1 MHAVW
6 DFVTLHGISFSFYFI
21 QNLDIFSIFSNY
33 ALNTKQK
40 IELNTN
46 LNLINAMIRKFS
58 FFTLAASV
66 MMLASCS
73 GSGSSGE
80 ISIVPRPVEV
90 TKQCGDFQ
98 LMHEL
103 SIGVSDSSLLPAGNY
118 LKSILEYGT
127 PSKVNVVEGK
137 GDIILELGQVTGS
150 KSAYEL
156 NIDNRHV
163 MVKANSYPGVIAA
176 ISTIRQLL
184 PVEVET
190 SDKLNES
197 VNWVIPAVNIKDA
210 PRFEWRGFMLDASR
224 HFWNKEE
231 VKHFLDIMA
240 LYKLNKFH
248 WHLTDDQGWRIEI
261 KKYPLLTEK
270 GAWRKF
276 DKNDRECMRLAA
288 EEDNTDYLI
297 PENKI
302 KVVEGDTLYGGYYT
316 QEDIK
321 EVVAYAAQR
330 GIDVIP
336 EIDMPGHML
345 AAIGNYPYLA
355 CNEKIGW
362 GEVFSSPLC
371 PGKDST
377 LEFCKDVYT
386 EVFQLF
392 PYEYVNLGADE
403 VEKINWKKCPDCN
416 RRMKQLNLK
425 TYEELQSWFV
435 HDMEHFFNDHGKRL
449 IGWDEIIEGGLSP
462 TATVA
467 FWRNWVPDA
476 PAKATEHGNQ
486 VIVCPNE
493 YLYLSVEQNKNSL
506 LKTYNYEPVNPS
518 LTSAQQEL
526 IIGVQ
531 GNIWAE
537 TIPSVQRVEYMMMPR
552 FLALSEMAWV
562 QPAKKDA
569 DDFMKRI
576 VPQFKRMDKMNINYR
591 IPDLQGVLDMNAFIG
606 EGTYNITCM
615 LPDVDIRYTTDGTV
629 PTKKSPKVPVPLKIT
644 ETSELTFRT
653 FRPNG
658 TAGDISKA
666 RFVKTDY
673 MEADKTAKVK
683 GEGLKAK
690 WYDARVMQCADITK
704 APLNGEY
711 TVKTV
716 SIPEEAKGNIGL
728 VMNGYL
734 DIPEDGIYTF
744 LLTSDDGSVL
754 TIDGQLAIDNDG
766 PHSSQEKSMQLAL
779 RKGLHPVEIKY
790 FDSNGGM
797 LDLSTLNEKGEKVQ
811 WPAQWLKH

>member
-1 MHAVW
+1 M
-6 DFVTLHGISFSFYFI
+6 
-21 QNLDIFSIFSNY
+21 
-33 ALNTKQK
+33 TKK
-40 IELNTN
+40 N
-46 LNLINAMIRKFS
+46 S
-58 FFTLAASV
+58 FFIMAASALL
-66 MMLASCS
+66 LASCS
-73 GSGSSGE
+73 ESKKCKE
-80 ISIVPRPVEV
+80 ISIVPRPVEI
-90 TKQCGDFQ
+90 TEQYGDFQ
-98 LMHEL
+98 LMHEI
-103 SIGVSDSSLLPAGNY
+103 SIGVSDNSLLPAANY
-118 LKSILEYGT
+118 LKFILEHGT
-127 PSKVNVVEGK
+127 PSKVNVTEGN
-137 GDIILELGQVTGS
+137 GDIQLALGQVDGS
-150 KSAYEL
+150 ASAYEL

-163 MVKANSYPGVIAA
+163 GVKANGYSGVIAA

-190 SDKLNES
+190 SDNINKT
-197 VNWVIPAVNIKDA
+197 VDWVLPALSIKDS

-288 EEDNTDYLI
+288 DEHNTDFKI

-321 EVVAYAAQR
+321 EVVSYAAQL
-330 GIDVIP
+330 GIDVVP

-355 CNEKIGW
+355 CSEKIGW
-362 GEVFSSPLC
+362 GEIFSSPLC
-371 PGKDST
+371 PGKDTT

-386 EVFQLF
+386 EVFKLF

-416 RRMKQLNLK
+416 KRMKELGLK

-476 PAKATEHGNQ
+476 PAKATAHGNQ
-486 VIVCPNE
+486 VICCPNE

-518 LTSAQQEL
+518 LTPEQQKL
-526 IIGVQ
+526 VIGVQ

-562 QPAKKDA
+562 QLGKKDA

-576 VPQFKRMDKMNINYR
+576 VPQFRRMDKMNINYR
-591 IPDLQGVLDMNAFIG
+591 IPDLQGVLDTNAFID
-606 EGTYNITCM
+606 EGSYDITCM
-615 LPDVDIRYTTDGTV
+615 LPDVDIRYTTDGSI
-629 PTKKSPKVPVPLKIT
+629 PTKDSPKVPVPLKIK
-644 ETSELTFRT
+644 ETCELTFRT

-658 TAGDISKA
+658 TAGDITKA
-666 RFVKTDY
+666 NFVKTDY
-673 MEADKTAKVK
+673 MEADKTAKITD
-683 GEGLKAK
+683 EGLLVK
-690 WYDARVMQCADITK
+690 WYDARVESCAKITEAK
-704 APLNGEY
+704 LNGEY
-711 TVKTV
+711 IVKTV
-716 SIPEEAKGNIGL
+716 SIPAEAKGNIGL

-744 LLTSDDGSVL
+744 LLTSDDGSLLKV
-754 TIDGQLAIDNDG
+754 DGRLVIDNDG

-779 RKGLHPVEIKY
+779 RKGLHPVEIQY

-797 LDLSTLNEKGEKVQ
+797 LDLSTLNSKGEKVQ
-811 WPAQWLKH
+811 WPAEWLKH